1 MFSSI
6 RLFQQLACP
15 DSGRCT
21 RPHCLFSHRT
31 DLPPPPTLIVPV
43 EQPAASSSSK
53 TNSPTTI
60 PAKRSV
66 ASTSAASLT
75 QEPPRK
81 QQKLTSNRAA
91 LVPQPVTTGPPVL
104 RVNGAQSVVPIPVR
118 QALLKTLYDHFVIL
132 YNAILPANPTLASE
146 HALRQ
151 EEELYKKSNKQ
162 TYRVA
167 VIQCAAAIK
176 RRPAPDTSSHPS
188 VGTEEEVIARA
199 EALKTRKSL
208 RLTRANIEHLIIWG
222 FILDIPEGV
231 GGDQP
236 SLENKISNCD
246 RCGKAFTVKRK
257 DEADECTYHWGKPI
271 TRTANGQRER
281 VYRCCYRA
289 APGDDDGCTY
299 GPHPSPSTVLD
310 VAALDCE
317 MIYSTG
323 GMRVAR
329 VSVVDGA
336 GNEVLDELVRTSM
349 VAEVHVNELIII
361 RDFNT
366 RFSGITEADYAKAV
380 LPLSSIRESLDTI
393 IDRDTV
399 LIGHSID
406 NDLNTLRII
415 HHNVVDT
422 ALIFKHSA
430 GPPYRK
436 ALRDLAREHLG
447 ITIQSGGG
455 NVGHSSV
462 EDSIA
467 TLDLVKW
474 HVMPPS
480 FGQPDPN
487 ILRSSA
493 GTDFHQFKFKSI
505 GKEPEL
511 LKRITSYEEGVQY
524 QYSPSPE
531 PEARYQ
537 YSPSPE
543 PLSASNGTRPSLLQ
557 H

>member
-1 MFSSI
+1 MILHPRFIRFYSLSTRIRLDMFSSI
-6 RLFQQLACP
+6 QLFQQLACP
-15 DSGRCT
+15 DSGRCN
-21 RPHCLFSHRT
+21 RPQCLFSHRT

-43 EQPAASSSSK
+43 EQPVASSSQAS
-53 TNSPTTI
+53 SSATI
-60 PAKRSV
+60 PAKRAV
-66 ASTSAASLT
+66 ASTSAAP

-81 QQKLTSNRAA
+81 QQKLSSNRAA
-91 LVPQPVTTGPPVL
+91 FASQQTTTTGPPVL

-118 QALLKTLYDHFVIL
+118 QTLLKTLYDHFVVL
-132 YNAILPANPTLASE
+132 YDAILPANPGLASE

-151 EEELYKKSNKQ
+151 EEELYKKSNRQ

-167 VIQCAAAIK
+167 VIQCAAALK
-176 RRPAPDTSSHPS
+176 RRPLPDTSSHPS

-208 RLTRANIEHLIIWG
+208 RVTRANVEHLIVSAEDLKIWG

-236 SLENKISNCD
+236 SLENKISKCD
-246 RCGKAFTVKRK
+246 RCGKDFLVKRK
-257 DEADECTYHWGKPI
+257 DEADGCIYHWGKPI
-271 TRTANGQRER
+271 TRTAGGQRER
-281 VYRCCYRA
+281 VFRCCYRA
-289 APGDDDGCTY
+289 APGDDDGCTH
-299 GPHPSPSTVLD
+299 GPHVFYESKPEDLHSRHAFSYLKSPPSASTVLD

-317 MIYSTG
+317 MIYTTG
-323 GMRVAR
+323 GMRAAR

-336 GNEVLDELVRTSM
+336 GNEVLDELVRM
-349 VAEVHVNELIII
+349 DDGVEVI
-361 RDFNT
+361 DFNT

-380 LPLSSIRESLDTI
+380 LPLSSIRESLDNI

-406 NDLNTLRII
+406 NDLNTLRIV
-415 HHNVVDT
+415 HDRLVDT

-436 ALRDLAREHLG
+436 ALKDLAREHLG

-455 NVGHSSV
+455 SVGHSSV

-474 HVMPPS
+474 HIVNRPPK
-480 FGQPDPN
+480 PKD
-487 ILRSSA
+487 
-493 GTDFHQFKFKSI
+493 
-505 GKEPEL
+505 
-511 LKRITSYEEGVQY
+511 
-524 QYSPSPE
+524 
-531 PEARYQ
+531 
-537 YSPSPE
+537 
-543 PLSASNGTRPSLLQ
+543 
-557 H
+557 